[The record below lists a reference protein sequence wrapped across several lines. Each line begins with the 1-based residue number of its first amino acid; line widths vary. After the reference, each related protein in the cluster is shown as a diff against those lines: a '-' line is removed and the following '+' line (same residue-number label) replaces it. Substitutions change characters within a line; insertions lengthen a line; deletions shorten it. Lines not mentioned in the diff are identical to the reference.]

1 MDRTVRWFAMPVS
14 VQISNI
20 GSEVNRALNWKKK
33 NDRSKM
39 LNFYNKSIELLR
51 LTETDPKNRHRR
63 GEFQCCEEELADF
76 FLGENLY
83 GTTEEMIRKYY
94 DAFI

>member
-1 MDRTVRWFAMPVS
+1 MDRNVRWFEMPVS

-20 GSEVNRALNWKKK
+20 GGEVNRAIRWKKK
-33 NDRSKM
+33 NDTAKM
-39 LNFYNKSIELLR
+39 LSFYKKAIELLR
-51 LTETDPKNRHRR
+51 LTQKDPKNAHRI
-63 GEFQCCEEELADF
+63 GELQNCEEELADY

-83 GTTEEMIRKYY
+83 GTTEDILNKYY

>member
-1 MDRTVRWFAMPVS
+1 MDRTVRWFAMPIS

-51 LTETDPKNRHRR
+51 LTEADPKNRHRR
-63 GEFQCCEEELADF
+63 GELQCCEEELADF